1 MSPTP
6 AWSALAAIATQRF
19 SSLGLIAVTTLLVT
33 GLINAWFL
41 VGSVPALI
49 ETPYGQLLS
58 TKVALLAAIVSIA
71 AVNRLKLRPRLPAG
85 GDWHEAAQAALQR
98 LRRNVIAEILL
109 GAVILV
115 IAGTLGTMRPP
126 FHTHGPAVEHH
137 RVI

>member
-71 AVNRLKLRPRLPAG
+71 AVNRLKLRP
-85 GDWHEAAQAALQR
+85 
-98 LRRNVIAEILL
+98 
-109 GAVILV
+109 
-115 IAGTLGTMRPP
+115 P